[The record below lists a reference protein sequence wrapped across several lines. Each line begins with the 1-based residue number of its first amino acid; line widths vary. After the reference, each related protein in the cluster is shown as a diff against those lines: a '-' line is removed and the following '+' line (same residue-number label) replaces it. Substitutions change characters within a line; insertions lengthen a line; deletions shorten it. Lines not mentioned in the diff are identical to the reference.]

1 MVKGLPIVVAALLMA
16 AEAGAATVVLTGGK
30 RLEVASYTING
41 SYVVVQY
48 ANGRRE
54 SYPTSVVDLQATK
67 EASGEKPASAG
78 PAAAGPHSP
87 FLAARSAA
95 GGGAVVV
102 TDADVKHIE
111 PPIEGEQQEEGKEE
125 AGAPATGSQVTL
137 VSYEKKQVGDGQWE
151 IAATVIN
158 QGKTTVQGVSAV
170 MRVLDDAG
178 KPVATGS
185 GSLAGRLEPGKQGVI
200 TARLPLQSEP
210 FQVAIDLNWQEIR
223 PAPTAAASPA
233 PGGAAAAGA
242 ASRPPATSP
251 QAAASPPP
259 GWSVPS
265 GSSPNS
271 MPRNLM
277 AAPPPNVVGA
287 PPQVPRAKPKT

>member
-1 MVKGLPIVVAALLMA
+1 MVKGLPIVVAALLVA

-30 RLEVASYTING
+30 RLDVASYTING

-54 SYPTSVVDLQATK
+54 SYPTSVVDLKATRD
-67 EASGEKPASAG
+67 ASGEKPASTS
-78 PAAAGPHSP
+78 PAAGETHSP
-87 FLAARSAA
+87 FFAARSAT

-111 PPIEGEQQEEGKEE
+111 PPLEGEQQEEGKEE
-125 AGAPATGSQVTL
+125 TAPATGSQVTL

-151 IAATVIN
+151 IAATVLN

-185 GSLAGRLEPGKQGVI
+185 GSLAGTLEPGKQGVI

-223 PAPTAAASPA
+223 PAPTAAASPV
-233 PGGAAAAGA
+233 PGAAAATGTA
-242 ASRPPATSP
+242 PRSPATSP
-251 QAAASPPP
+251 RAAASPPP

-265 GSSPNS
+265 GSSPSS

-277 AAPPPNVVGA
+277 AAPPANVVGA
-287 PPQVPRAKPKT
+287 PPQVPRGQPKT

>member
-1 MVKGLPIVVAALLMA
+1 MVRGLPIVVAALLVA
-16 AEAGAATVVLTGGK
+16 AEAGAATVVLNGGK
-30 RLEVASYTING
+30 RLDVASYTING

-54 SYPTSVVDLQATK
+54 SYPTSVVDLKATK

-95 GGGAVVV
+95 GGGTVVV

-111 PPIEGEQQEEGKEE
+111 PAVEGEQQEEGKEE
-125 AGAPATGSQVTL
+125 GTAATGSQVTL

-158 QGKTTVQGVSAV
+158 QGKTTVEGVNAV

-185 GSLAGRLEPGKQGVI
+185 GSLAGKLDPGKQGVI

-223 PAPTAAASPA
+223 PAPKPAASPA
-233 PGGAAAAGA
+233 PAGAAAAGTA
-242 ASRPPATSP
+242 PRSPASSP